1 MRDWLCSHYY
11 VPCAVLI
18 LLGFAGFLLYLARRV
33 RMKDMIMITVLSAII
48 AISRGVFFWIPQ
60 FKPVSA
66 LVLITGSCFGSVP
79 GMLVGML
86 SGFLSNFMFSQGP
99 WTPFQM
105 LSWGLIG
112 IIGGFFRSMQ
122 GKILPMII
130 GFLAT
135 VFVYGPILNFASLL
149 LVTNT
154 PTWNGFWMME
164 ASGFLFDVV
173 HGVSTIVFVYFAW
186 KPMRKKLVRMQE
198 KYGICRR
205 K

>member
-1 MRDWLCSHYY
+1 MSY
-11 VPCAVLI
+11 
-18 LLGFAGFLLYLARRV
+18 
-33 RMKDMIMITVLSAII
+33 
-48 AISRGVFFWIPQ
+48 
-60 FKPVSA
+60 
-66 LVLITGSCFGSVP
+66 
-79 GMLVGML
+79 
-86 SGFLSNFMFSQGP
+86 FLSNFMFSQGP

-112 IIGGFFRSMQ
+112 VIGGFCRSMQ

>member
-1 MRDWLCSHYY
+1 MDS
-11 VPCAVLI
+11 VSDAQ
-18 LLGFAGFLLYLARRV
+18 LGTYRYH
-33 RMKDMIMITVLSAII
+33 
-48 AISRGVFFWIPQ
+48 
-60 FKPVSA
+60 
-66 LVLITGSCFGSVP
+66 
-79 GMLVGML
+79 
-86 SGFLSNFMFSQGP
+86 
-99 WTPFQM
+99 
-105 LSWGLIG
+105 WGLLPLDA
-112 IIGGFFRSMQ
+112 
-122 GKILPMII
+122 GKNPANDHRI
-130 GFLAT
+130 LAT